1 MFPQNSD
8 FFTLTFP
15 CSGRSYWNSLGF
27 CMINL
32 QNPNQWWRTK
42 NWCGVKCFEDRQKP
56 LYGSVKGIDFGLGF
70 FSIGN
75 IWKFSPIFF
84 LILPIFLTACSW
96 VFIWIRIFT
105 TIILVISCDR
115 YYIWLFAL
123 KYLCIVVFCIHLFKI
138 YIDL

>member
-1 MFPQNSD
+1 MFPQNSH

-56 LYGSVKGIDFGLGF
+56 VYGSVKGIDFGLGF

-84 LILPIFLTACSW
+84 SHSAYLFNGVFLGIYLDQDIHYNNFSYFVWSLLYLIICIEIFMYSGFLYSS
-96 VFIWIRIFT
+96 I
-105 TIILVISCDR
+105 
-115 YYIWLFAL
+115 
-123 KYLCIVVFCIHLFKI
+123 
-138 YIDL
+138 